1 MTFSTQTVESGG
13 KFWVRVIIQDHESLR
28 RGPFPDARTAELMAE
43 KLGGILRLL
52 SPPRG
57 IQYG

>member
-13 KFWVRVIIQDHESLR
+13 KFWVRVIIQDGS
-28 RGPFPDARTAELMAE
+28 FPDARTAELMAE